1 MKSNPFF
8 SKLGLFI
15 VFFITTLVFSNKID
29 GQELIQMS
37 PWNKS
42 LIKSVSVD
50 NSTGGLG
57 LKIELTNAT
66 HLRIDYLTEEG
77 GTPYYNPV
85 AYVISSDGYVY
96 VPYLYSRRF
105 RISATFE
112 FANSGQ
118 ENIIHRYD
126 EVTFVLSY

>member
-57 LKIELTNAT
+57 LKIELKNTT
-66 HLRIDYLTEEG
+66 YLRIDYLTEDG
-77 GTPYYNPV
+77 GTQYYNPV
-85 AYVISSDGYVY
+85 PYERSSDGYVY
-96 VPYLYSRRF
+96 VPFLYSRRF
-105 RISATFE
+105 RISAE
-112 FANSGQ
+112 FAFAHQ
-118 ENIIHRYD
+118 ED
-126 EVTFVLSY
+126 EVVLNYYDQVLFVLSY